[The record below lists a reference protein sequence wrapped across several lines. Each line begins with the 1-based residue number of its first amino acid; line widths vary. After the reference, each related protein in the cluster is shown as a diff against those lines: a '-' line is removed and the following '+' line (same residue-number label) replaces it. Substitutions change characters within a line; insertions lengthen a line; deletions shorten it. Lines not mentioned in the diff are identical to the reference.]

1 MIYLKLSIRNAKRS
15 FINYLL
21 YVTAMTVLLAI
32 IEVSNC
38 IAIIGGLA
46 GFQVVSMPLLITA
59 IQIILVGYIG
69 TFMLKQRAK
78 EFANYLLLGMGK
90 KRLTRLF
97 LCEIL
102 WIGFCCYLA
111 GTTIGFAVFGFWYF
125 REPFHERELWG
136 FLYGKSMLYTWI
148 CFCFIE
154 IVCSFRLKQRFEK
167 LQIRELMYEKSY
179 SQREKNIGNYKKWG
193 FLFFFCFVCFIGCV
207 CGITFLPGTYL
218 VYPVS
223 VAAIPL
229 CISIFAFYRWAF
241 GCLYAQRRM
250 KSLKIYQKDRLY
262 IMANV
267 TSNFKTAA
275 ILNAVFCLCILFSEC
290 SFITGILM
298 LQPEIQLFDRD
309 SQQWMGTSQIS
320 IGIIF
325 LVTYFSILSLQ
336 QMMEVGQNARNHQ
349 IMRYMG
355 KSDKEIERLVN
366 QQIAMKLISPM
377 IMDVLLHLF
386 CMPLL
391 NGKMNSILPNSLN
404 HILLR
409 LSGGFWACIIFSYI
423 CYLGIAGVMGKRYL
437 TPMSYPAA
445 NNTVMPRPFDKKS
458 GQYFI

>member
-21 YVTAMTVLLAI
+21 YVVAMTVLLAI

-59 IQIILVGYIG
+59 IQIILLGYTG

-111 GTTIGFAVFGFWYF
+111 GTTIGFAIFGFGYF
-125 REPFHERELWG
+125 RELFHERELWG

-154 IVCSFRLKQRFEK
+154 IVCSFRLKQRFDK
-167 LQIRELMYEKSY
+167 LQIRELMYEKNY

-193 FLFFFCFVCFIGCV
+193 FLFLFCFVCFIGCV

-223 VAAIPL
+223 VAVIPL

-250 KSLKIYQKDRLY
+250 KSLQIYQK
-262 IMANV
+262 
-267 TSNFKTAA
+267 A
-275 ILNAVFCLCILFSEC
+275 IYHGKCNIK
-290 SFITGILM
+290 
-298 LQPEIQLFDRD
+298 LQNSCD
-309 SQQWMGTSQIS
+309 SQCCFLPVHS
-320 IGIIF
+320 IFRMFFYHRDIDAAAG
-325 LVTYFSILSLQ
+325 
-336 QMMEVGQNARNHQ
+336 
-349 IMRYMG
+349 
-355 KSDKEIERLVN
+355 
-366 QQIAMKLISPM
+366 
-377 IMDVLLHLF
+377 
-386 CMPLL
+386 
-391 NGKMNSILPNSLN
+391 NSA
-404 HILLR
+404 
-409 LSGGFWACIIFSYI
+409 F
-423 CYLGIAGVMGKRYL
+423 
-437 TPMSYPAA
+437 
-445 NNTVMPRPFDKKS
+445 
-458 GQYFI
+458 